1 MDSGFQC
8 GACLFLRNTD
18 VHRRDNMSTRARKL
32 VDLMVGRW
40 VKNSSKCPCI
50 FFFFNDKAR
59 VE

>member
-50 FFFFNDKAR
+50 FFFF
-59 VE
+59 